1 MPPSTTVYS
10 NGNVTGDKLIVDF
23 IDVGQGNC
31 VLVTMPNGEFLLA
44 DCGSQNASRS
54 GVPYSHALNYITAVT
69 GGQRI
74 HTIVLSHGEKDHT
87 ALVPHVAEAQ
97 QPKFIHCGG
106 KRSDYYGAWIE
117 EWLNGMKRR
126 KGTTVAFYRRDTT
139 NTEPSNRFPDPAN
152 VDATVLCANHGDSN
166 NGRSLILRL
175 RFGDDIVI
183 LPGDADFETE
193 LFLIGLVPGPLLS
206 GCTLLMPGHH
216 GALSSTSTQWVK
228 KLDPDVAVI
237 SSSGT
242 NSGYAHPACL
252 TNEILEPYLLDGV
265 TDHAIICSAGKI
277 SRYTRSRS
285 TDALLTTAT
294 NGDVRYTTN
303 GNKFKIQISSL
314 GAPQLSAHEA
324 HNERLL
330 RQLVPNGPWRPR
342 RVSDPLVPGTLGERP
357 APLVREAI

>member
-10 NGNVTGDKLIVDF
+10 NGNVTGNRLIVDV

-44 DCGSQNASRS
+44 DCGSQNASSS
-54 GVPYSHALNYITAVT
+54 GVPYAHALSYITTVT
-69 GGQRI
+69 GGRPI

-97 QPKFIHCGG
+97 QPTYVHCGG
-106 KRSDYYGAWIE
+106 KPRSDYNGAWIKG
-117 EWLNGMKRR
+117 WLDGMKARR
-126 KGTTVAFYRRDTT
+126 GTTVTFYRRDTT
-139 NTEPSNRFPDPAN
+139 NTAPSNRFPDTGN
-152 VDATVLCANHGDSN
+152 VESTVLCANHGDTN

-216 GALSSTSTQWVK
+216 GALSSTSTQWVA

-252 TNEILEPYLLDGV
+252 TNEILEPVVLGGV

-277 SRYTRSRS
+277 SPYTRSRS

-303 GNKFKIQISSL
+303 GSKFKIQISSL

-330 RQLVPNGPWRPR
+330 RQLVPNGPWRR
-342 RVSDPLVPGTLGERP
+342 RRMSDPL
-357 APLVREAI
+357 APR